1 MLPIG
6 GRPLECHLKKTK
18 TVQKPSEKSLTK
30 IRSILAQ
37 KPPDPGQKIVIL
49 TKVEATFPAYG
60 ASATGFDFSPDAIS
74 RM

>member
-37 KPPDPGQKIVIL
+37 KPPVLDKKL
-49 TKVEATFPAYG
+49 
-60 ASATGFDFSPDAIS
+60 
-74 RM
+74 

>member
-37 KPPDPGQKIVIL
+37 KPLIL
-49 TKVEATFPAYG
+49 DKKL
-60 ASATGFDFSPDAIS
+60 
-74 RM
+74 